1 MIQEMLSCEE
11 YTVDIDLNTLSP
23 TDVYFSMIQT
33 LVPRPIA
40 WVLSENAD
48 GRFNLAPFSYFTA
61 VSSNPPLVMI
71 SVGKKPDG
79 SDKDTHVNIKTR
91 QHFVIHIPSR
101 EQLEVMNQSSATL
114 PAEQSEVDEL
124 HLETVSFAGFSLP
137 RLKDA
142 KIAFGCEC
150 YEIHNIGNTP
160 QAMIL
165 GRVDKIYIDDEVLV
179 FDAKNR
185 YKVDTNKLDPVA
197 RLGASEYLLGGE
209 VTKLDRPF

>member
-1 MIQEMLSCEE
+1 M
-11 YTVDIDLNTLSP
+11 DIDLKTLSP

-40 WVLSENAD
+40 WVLSENAN
-48 GRFNLAPFSYFTA
+48 GRYNLAPFSYFTA
-61 VSSNPPLVMI
+61 VSSSPPLVMI

-79 SDKDTHVNIKTR
+79 SDKDTHINIKTR
-91 QHFVIHIPSR
+91 QHFVIHIPCR
-101 EQLEVMNQSSATL
+101 NQLEAMNQSSVTL
-114 PAEQSEVDEL
+114 PAEQSEVDRL
-124 HLETVSFAGFSLP
+124 HLETVNFSGSPLP

-142 KIAFGCEC
+142 KIALGCEC
-150 YEIHNIGNTP
+150 YEIHEIGDTP

-165 GRVDKIYIDDEVLV
+165 GRVNQIYIDDEVLT

-185 YKVDTNKLDPVA
+185 YHVDTQKLDPVA

-209 VTKLDRPF
+209 VIKLRRPA

>member
-1 MIQEMLSCEE
+1 MN
-11 YTVDIDLNTLSP
+11 IDLNSLTP
-23 TDVYFSMIQT
+23 GEVYFSMIQT

-40 WVLSENAD
+40 WVLSENAN
-48 GRFNLAPFSYFTA
+48 GRYNLAPFSYFTA

-79 SDKDTHVNIKTR
+79 TDKDTHVNIQAR
-91 QHFVIHIPSR
+91 RHFVIHIPSR
-101 EQLEVMNQSSATL
+101 DQLEAMNQSSATL
-114 PAEQSEVDEL
+114 PAETSEVDEL
-124 HLETVSFAGFSLP
+124 NLQTIPFEGCVLP

-150 YEIHNIGNTP
+150 YEIHAIGNTP

-165 GRVDKIYIDDEVLV
+165 GRVNQIYIDDSVIEL
-179 FDAKNR
+179 DAKGR
-185 YKVDTNKLDPVA
+185 YKVDTLKLDPVA

-209 VTKLDRPF
+209 PVKLARPY